1 MGLQVFFPISFWRQ
15 PTEVFCGGGCSWGV
29 LQDLCQSSCV
39 GVSFLIK
46 LQAWACDFDEGE
58 TLTLLQDFW
67 GCMFYR
73 TPLENC
79 FYFSLKRIENA
90 FSNFLLIIS
99 FLLIQTICKSLWTHH
114 IGFKW
119 GFYTLCLLFWQLME
133 LVRSWLK
140 SHIEWNQLETL

>member
-1 MGLQVFFPISFWRQ
+1 MFVWISFEIPYYCNGITGLLPNIFLEAANRSVLWRG
-15 PTEVFCGGGCSWGV
+15 VFLGV

-119 GFYTLCLLFWQLME
+119 GFYTLCLLF
-133 LVRSWLK
+133 
-140 SHIEWNQLETL
+140 